1 MTSYL
6 WLLAAGAVIVPL
18 AAYAGWLAVRL
29 RRQAQERRE
38 AAEAQAQA
46 RETRQEQAL
55 FGIRLL
61 AGAMIEEEITLTE
74 GCQRIS
80 YLLGQIEQGRY
91 PEERTRVFG
100 QVAAATAHLPILDAW
115 RALDRRPP
123 HK

>member
-91 PEERTRVFG
+91 STIIVSR
-100 QVAAATAHLPILDAW
+100 
-115 RALDRRPP
+115 
-123 HK
+123 